1 MAAEV
6 VVPLPTPEREL
17 SRAEKRMGRRRRTFI
32 ERNGQATSPRDR
44 LDAAM
49 DYFRGVTG
57 DLRVDP
63 VKAGAATEHL
73 AERLVASADQLAKT
87 VRRQR

>member
-6 VVPLPTPEREL
+6 VELHTSPEREQ
-17 SRAEKRMGRRRRTFI
+17 SRAEKRLARRRTAFI
-32 ERNGQATSPRDR
+32 ERNSRATTPRER

-49 DYFRGVTG
+49 DYFRGVTAE
-57 DLRVDP
+57 LRIDP
-63 VKAGAATEHL
+63 AKAGVATEHH

-87 VRRQR
+87 IRRPR